1 MTVRRK
7 TTHLVMAGALALL
20 AGTVLLEA
28 CPGGSDGTF
37 ISPVESVEVFPANMT
52 VTCSPGEPAEVEFL
66 ARVTRKNG
74 DVDETALAAWETTNL
89 ALGAID
95 EVGGYISTDQM
106 GGITIIRASFLG
118 VTGETEMTV
127 IYSATEIDE
136 SLPEGVD
143 ELFTGDADVGA
154 EDAPTLL
161 YPLDGVRIPR
171 NTAGITFMWDAGPT
185 ANLYRLRFR
194 SLVTHID
201 VITDQVSWE
210 AEESVWRAIANGNAG
225 SATTVELA
233 GLAYSMDGDTPV
245 ADSAVLEPEAPST
258 MHVSRLDASGSIYYW
273 STTNVGVYRIIFG
286 NDHPEAFYG
295 NNNYGHCVSCHVL
308 SPDGTQMAVT
318 YEGAQAKLGLVS
330 VDDPANPDTTIIANE
345 DEVLG
350 NFKTFSPDGTK
361 LLVSHSGKLAMID
374 AVAGEWMYDIVLD
387 EQATMPSWSPSG
399 DRIAVVLVD
408 PEDFDY
414 DYHFIEGQIA
424 LLYVDG
430 DGNIDTEPDI
440 IVPREAGVNHY
451 YPAFSPDGDWI
462 AYNRSLNDAQDW
474 ESWDSYDDP
483 SAQVRIISS
492 DGSVSFELPA
502 ANADGRLTN
511 SWPGWAPLPDADVAW
526 LTFSSKRDYGFLN
539 VLENNRPQIWVAAFD
554 LEVALSGNGEDPS
567 SPPFWLPYQNVETN
581 NHIAAWGQQ

>member
-1 MTVRRK
+1 MRRPA
-7 TTHLVMAGALALL
+7 TTSLTLAATLL
-20 AGTVLLEA
+20 LLGCLLMEA

-74 DVDETALAAWETTNL
+74 DVEETTLAAWETTNL
-89 ALGAID
+89 ALGDID
-95 EVGGYISTDQM
+95 ELGGYVSTDQM
-106 GGITIIRASFLG
+106 GGITIIRATVLG
-118 VTGETEMTV
+118 VSGETEMTV
-127 IYSATEIDE
+127 IFSETQVDE
-136 SLPEGVD
+136 SLPAGVE
-143 ELFTGDADVGA
+143 ELFDGEAEEGA
-154 EDAPTLL
+154 EDAPELL

-210 AEESVWRAIANGNAG
+210 PDDAAWRAIANGNAG
-225 SATTVELA
+225 AATTVELA

-245 ADSAVLEPEAPST
+245 ADSAVLEPAEPST
-258 MHVSRLDASGSIYYW
+258 LHVSRLDASGSIYYW
-273 STTNVGVYRIIFG
+273 STTNVGVYRIVFG

-330 VDDPANPDTTIIANE
+330 IDDPTDPDTTVIANE
-345 DEVLG
+345 DGVQG
-350 NFKTFSPDGTK
+350 NFKTFSPDGNK
-361 LLVSHSGKLAMID
+361 LLVSHEGKLAMID
-374 AVAGEWMYDIVLD
+374 AVAGEWLYDIELD
-387 EQATMPSWSPSG
+387 EYVTMPSWSPQG

-408 PEDFDY
+408 PADFNY

-424 LLYVDG
+424 LLHVDA
-430 DGNIDTEPDI
+430 DGNIGTEPDI
-440 IVPREAGVNHY
+440 IVPREQGVTYY

-462 AYNRSLNDAQDW
+462 AYNRSVNDAQDW

-483 SAQVRIISS
+483 SAQVRIISH
-492 DGSVSFELPA
+492 DGAVSFDLAA
-502 ANADGRLTN
+502 ANAEGRLTN

-554 LEVALSGNGEDPS
+554 LEAAMSGEDVDPS